1 MPQKVKN
8 KGGRPKKN
16 IDQAEFEKL
25 CGMQCTKLEICDWF
39 GLTDKT
45 LERWCKDTY
54 KLGFSEVFK
63 KKRINGKIALR
74 RNLLQMSSSNAAVAI
89 FLAKNWLGMRDK
101 LDVDTETT
109 PAPVTVNI
117 QVEDGQVNAKSD

>member
-1 MPQKVKN
+1 MPAKN

-101 LDVDTETT
+101 LDVDTETAPT
-109 PAPVTVNI
+109 PVTVNI
-117 QVEDGQVNAKSD
+117 QVEDGRIKP

>member
-1 MPQKVKN
+1 MPQEAKN
-8 KGGRPKKN
+8 KGGRPKKE
-16 IDQAEFEKL
+16 IDQVEFEKL
-25 CGMQCTKLEICDWF
+25 CSMQCTKLEICDWF
-39 GLTDKT
+39 GLSDKT

-101 LDVDTETT
+101 LDVDTETAPT
-109 PAPVTVNI
+109 PVTVNI

>member
-1 MPQKVKN
+1 MPQEAKN

-101 LDVDTETT
+101 VDVDTETAPT
-109 PAPVTVNI
+109 PVTVNI
-117 QVEDGQVNAKSD
+117 QVEDGRVKA

>member
-1 MPQKVKN
+1 MPAKN

-101 LDVDTETT
+101 LDVDTETAPT
-109 PAPVTVNI
+109 PVTVNI
-117 QVEDGQVNAKSD
+117 QVEDGRVKA